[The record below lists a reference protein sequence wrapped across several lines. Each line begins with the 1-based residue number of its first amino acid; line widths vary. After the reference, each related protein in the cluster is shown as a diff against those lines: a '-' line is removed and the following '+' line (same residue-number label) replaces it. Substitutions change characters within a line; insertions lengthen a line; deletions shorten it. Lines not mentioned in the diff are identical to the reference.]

1 MRRLFEMKY
10 IIAVASLSSC
20 LLGSCGLMDTTS
32 EEHLSGDEM
41 WDEASV
47 QTVEGFVNSIYTEFR
62 TATMQSLVT
71 SFTLGTCVVLRWRRM
86 GRLIMLKI
94 WCLMI

>member
-1 MRRLFEMKY
+1 MRRLFKMKY

-47 QTVEGFVNSIYTEFR
+47 
-62 TATMQSLVT
+62 
-71 SFTLGTCVVLRWRRM
+71 
-86 GRLIMLKI
+86 
-94 WCLMI
+94 

>member
-32 EEHLSGDEM
+32 EEHLSG
-41 WDEASV
+41 
-47 QTVEGFVNSIYTEFR
+47 R
-62 TATMQSLVT
+62 
-71 SFTLGTCVVLRWRRM
+71 
-86 GRLIMLKI
+86 
-94 WCLMI
+94 

>member
-1 MRRLFEMKY
+1 MRRLFKMKY

-47 QTVEGFVNSIYTEFR
+47 QSVEQHLYGVPCRYDAKILLYPLLWGLALCSVRDGWEFR
-62 TATMQSLVT
+62 L
-71 SFTLGTCVVLRWRRM
+71 C
-86 GRLIMLKI
+86 
-94 WCLMI
+94 

>member
-32 EEHLSGDEM
+32 EEHLSGHEM
-41 WDEASV
+41 RDEASV
-47 QTVEGFVNSIYTEFR
+47 PLLCK
-62 TATMQSLVT
+62 SLVT

>member
-47 QTVEGFVNSIYTEFR
+47 QTVEGFVNSI
-62 TATMQSLVT
+62 
-71 SFTLGTCVVLRWRRM
+71 
-86 GRLIMLKI
+86 
-94 WCLMI
+94 

>member
-1 MRRLFEMKY
+1 
-10 IIAVASLSSC
+10 
-20 LLGSCGLMDTTS
+20 MDTTS

-47 QTVEGFVNSIYTEFR
+47 QTVEGFCEQHLYGVPYR
-62 TATMQSLVT
+62 YDAKSLVT

>member
-47 QTVEGFVNSIYTEFR
+47 QTVEGFVNSIRYD
-62 TATMQSLVT
+62 AK
-71 SFTLGTCVVLRWRRM
+71 VLLHPLLW
-86 GRLIMLKI
+86 GLALCSVGDG
-94 WCLMI
+94 WGG

>member
-62 TATMQSLVT
+62 TATMQK
-71 SFTLGTCVVLRWRRM
+71 VLLHPLLW
-86 GRLIMLKI
+86 GLALCSVGDG
-94 WCLMI
+94 WGG